1 MYTKNLY
8 LLCISKYFYMENE
21 KYLKDIQDIKKLMN
35 KSSRFLSLS
44 GLSGI
49 LAGFYALTGAF
60 LANNIIKNTFDPR
73 YVIVKDSEYASNSN
87 DAIIQLTTIA
97 IVILLLSIATGILFS
112 AIKARKLDEKLWDNT
127 SKRLVI
133 QFSIPIITGG
143 FFALALLY
151 HGNYGFI
158 APVTLL
164 FYGLAC
170 VHASKYTLG
179 DVKYLGLTIILI
191 GIIASFLIGYGLFFW
206 ALGFGIC
213 HIGYGFAMYMKY
225 DRQK

>member
-1 MYTKNLY
+1 
-8 LLCISKYFYMENE
+8 MENE
-21 KYLKDIQDIKKLMN
+21 KYLKDIQDIKKMMN

-60 LANNIIKNTFDPR
+60 LANNIIKQTFDSR
-73 YVIVKDSEYASNSN
+73 YIILKGNEYSDKTSES
-87 DAIIQLTTIA
+87 IIQLLLIA
-97 IVILLLSIATGILFS
+97 FVVLILSILTGIVLS
-112 AIKARKLDEKLWDNT
+112 SIKAKKLDEKLWDNT

-133 QFSIPIITGG
+133 QFSIPIISGG

-170 VHASKYTLG
+170 VNASKYTLG
-179 DVKYLGLTIILI
+179 DVKYLGLTMILI
-191 GIIASFLIGYGLFFW
+191 GIISSFLIGYGIFFW
-206 ALGFGIC
+206 ALGFGLC
-213 HIGYGFAMYMKY
+213 HIGYGYMMYVKY
-225 DRQK
+225 DRKVKS

>member
-1 MYTKNLY
+1 
-8 LLCISKYFYMENE
+8 MENE
-21 KYLKDIQDIKKLMN
+21 KYLKDIQDIKKMMN

-60 LANNIIKNTFDPR
+60 LANNIIKYTFDSR
-73 YVIVKDSEYASNSN
+73 YVILKGNEHTERTSEATLQLL
-87 DAIIQLTTIA
+87 IIAFVVL
-97 IVILLLSIATGILFS
+97 VLSIVTGIVLS
-112 AIKARKLDEKLWDNT
+112 SIKAKKLDEKLWDST

-133 QFSIPIITGG
+133 QFSIPIISGG
-143 FFALALLY
+143 LFAIALLY

-170 VHASKYTLG
+170 VNASKYTLG
-179 DVKYLGLTIILI
+179 DVKYLGLTLILL
-191 GIIASFLIGYGLFFW
+191 GIISSFLIGYGIFFW
-206 ALGFGIC
+206 ALGFGLC
-213 HIGYGFAMYMKY
+213 HIGYGFMMYMKY
-225 DRQK
+225 DRKS